1 MLFPLR
7 ESLEKFILQTLV
19 LEKMITNKLTEN
31 VKLVMMWPHFSAVW
45 FRSCVVGIERGG
57 SSRGVG
63 R

>member
-31 VKLVMMWPHFSAVW
+31 VKLVMMWPHILA
-45 FRSCVVGIERGG
+45 
-57 SSRGVG
+57 
-63 R
+63 